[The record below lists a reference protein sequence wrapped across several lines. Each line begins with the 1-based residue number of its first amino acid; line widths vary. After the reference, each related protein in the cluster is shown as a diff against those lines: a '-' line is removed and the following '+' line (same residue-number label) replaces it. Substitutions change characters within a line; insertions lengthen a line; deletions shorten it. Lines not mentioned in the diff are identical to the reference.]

1 MKFNSLHT
9 FSISKI
15 IGYVLTIIIIVI
27 FFFPLN
33 ITLLDISTWRS
44 IGAILVMVIMW
55 LTEVIPIYVTA
66 LLPLVLFPIL
76 QLMPINEVSINYGNP
91 VIFLF
96 LGGFIIAKAIEK
108 NNLHLRISYKILSLF
123 SIKHIGL
130 GIFLTAGILSMWISN
145 TASTL
150 MLISITQMII
160 KILDEQPDFF
170 PSVNDKIK
178 FEKLLLLLTAYGS
191 NIGGLATIIGSPPN
205 ALFVGFVKENYQITV
220 SFASWALIGI
230 PTVLILLFITYL
242 ILEKFV
248 FKIRFSQKSLK
259 KNIFVYNQPWKI
271 EEKLTLIVFS
281 LTVFLWLTQPVLKKI
296 IPLIDDSVIAMLMAI
311 SLFFIPINFFKGQFL
326 MDWKDIQEMKN
337 VWGILLLFGGGLALA
352 KLIQKKGFGE
362 LIAKYSLN
370 LKDYFQ
376 EVPEFLFLITIVFIL
391 TFTIIFLTEVTSNT
405 ALTASML
412 PIVAEILNALFS
424 TNHIMLLLVP
434 LAASCAFMLPIAT
447 PPNAI
452 IFSTEKLT
460 IKDMVKSGFI
470 LNIIYS
476 FFITILIIIIYYLN
490 K

>member
-1 MKFNSLHT
+1 MKFNTSQT

-15 IGYVLTIIIIVI
+15 IGYVLTIIIVVI
-27 FFFPLN
+27 FFFPLS
-33 ITLLDISTWRS
+33 ITSLDISTWRS
-44 IGAILVMVIMW
+44 IGAVLVMLILWV
-55 LTEVIPIYVTA
+55 TEVIPIYVTA

-91 VIFLF
+91 LIFLF

-123 SIKHIGL
+123 SIRHIGL
-130 GIFLTAGILSMWISN
+130 GIFISASILSMWISN
-145 TASTL
+145 TATSL
-150 MLISITQMII
+150 MLISIIQMII
-160 KILDEQPDFF
+160 HILNSKHDFF
-170 PSVNDKIK
+170 PSQSDKIK

-191 NIGGLATIIGSPPN
+191 NIGGMATIIGTPTN
-205 ALFVGFVKENYQITV
+205 ALYIGFIKEKYQITI

-230 PTVLILLFITYL
+230 PITIILIFLTYF

-248 FKIRFSQKSLK
+248 FKIKFSNASLD
-259 KNIFVYNQPWKI
+259 KNLFQYNEPWKPA
-271 EEKLTLIVFS
+271 EKLTLIVFS
-281 LTVFLWLTQPVLKKI
+281 LTILLWLTQPFIKKI
-296 IPLIDDSVIAMLMAI
+296 FPFVDDNVIAMLMAI
-311 SLFFIPINFFKGQFL
+311 SLFFIPLNFFKGEFL
-326 MDWKDIQEMKN
+326 MDWKDVQEMKN
-337 VWGILLLFGGGLALA
+337 VWGILLLFGGGLSLA

-370 LKDYFQ
+370 LKDFFIDI
-376 EVPEFLFLITIVFIL
+376 PEFLFLITIVFIL

-405 ALTASML
+405 AITASML

-424 TNHIMLLLVP
+424 TNHILLLLVP

-460 IKDMVKSGFI
+460 IKEMVKSGFI

-476 FFITILIIIIYYLN
+476 FFITLVVTIFFYLN